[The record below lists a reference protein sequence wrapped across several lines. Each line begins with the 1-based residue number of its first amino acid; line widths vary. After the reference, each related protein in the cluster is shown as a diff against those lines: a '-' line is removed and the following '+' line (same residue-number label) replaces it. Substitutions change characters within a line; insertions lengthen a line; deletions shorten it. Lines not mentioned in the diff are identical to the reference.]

1 MSTFWSVWIIV
12 ITAFTF
18 IACFWLLF
26 GNRKESTDKETTG
39 HVYDGIEEYN
49 NPLPAWWL
57 WMFVVTLVFGIG
69 YLIAYPGLGNFKGL
83 LGWSQISQY
92 EEEVEE
98 AREQYEP
105 LFEAYLEV
113 PIPELVEDNRAL
125 RMGQRLFANNCSQCH
140 GSDAGGSYGFP
151 SLSDEAWL
159 YGSSPEQIVTSIANG
174 RQGMMPP
181 WGAALSDEQIDNV
194 TSYVR
199 TLSGLEAESTPEGA
213 QVFATYCAACHGA
226 DGTGNQ
232 MLGAPNLTDDIWL
245 YSSSREEISGIV
257 ENGRSGQMPAHRQ
270 LLSESRIHL
279 LSAYVYSLSV
289 D

>member
-1 MSTFWSVWIIV
+1 MSTFWNVWIIA
-12 ITAFTF
+12 ITAFTIF
-18 IACFWLLF
+18 ACFWLLF
-26 GNRKESTDKETTG
+26 SNRKERTDKETTG

-57 WMFVVTLVFGIG
+57 WMFVATLVFSIG

-105 LFEAYLEV
+105 LFEAYLDV
-113 PIPELVEDNRAL
+113 PIPELTQDNRAL
-125 RMGQRLFANNCSQCH
+125 RMGQRLFANNCAQCH

-151 SLSDEAWL
+151 NLSDQAWL
-159 YGSSPEQIVTSIANG
+159 YGNSPEQIVTSIANG

-181 WGAALSDEQIDNV
+181 WGAALSDEQIASV
-194 TSYVR
+194 TTYVR
-199 TLSGLEAESTPEGA
+199 SLSGLESESPPEGQ

-232 MLGAPNLTDDIWL
+232 MLGAPNLADDIWL
-245 YSSSREEISGIV
+245 YSSEPEEISGIV

-279 LSAYVYSLSV
+279 LAAYVYSLSS